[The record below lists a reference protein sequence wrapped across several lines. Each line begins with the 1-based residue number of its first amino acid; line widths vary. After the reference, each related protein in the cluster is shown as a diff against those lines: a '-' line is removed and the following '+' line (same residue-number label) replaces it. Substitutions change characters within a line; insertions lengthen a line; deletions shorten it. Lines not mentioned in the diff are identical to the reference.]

1 MQKCHVH
8 FLHEYKF
15 IDIST
20 SQIFDWLSSALCVQ
34 HEDTDFKVLGTFL
47 TDDHITNNFK
57 QEYIEHPE
65 HPIMGDDNVTST
77 AERRLSRT
85 LTQRYD
91 MHSLRALQELEVEN
105 ILLQ

>member
-1 MQKCHVH
+1 M
-8 FLHEYKF
+8 
-15 IDIST
+15 
-20 SQIFDWLSSALCVQ
+20 Q
-34 HEDTDFKVLGTFL
+34 HEDPDFKLLGTFL
-47 TDDHITNNFK
+47 IDDQITNNNNFK

-65 HPIMGDDNVTST
+65 HPIMGDGNVTPT